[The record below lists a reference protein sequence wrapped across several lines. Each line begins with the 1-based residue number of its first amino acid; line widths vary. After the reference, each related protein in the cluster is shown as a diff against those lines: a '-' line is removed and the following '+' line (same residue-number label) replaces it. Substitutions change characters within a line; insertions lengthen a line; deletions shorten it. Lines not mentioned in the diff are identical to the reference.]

1 MLFALSHTWM
11 DVNRG
16 DRGIVGT
23 QSPLNLSI
31 LTLVAL
37 VDIEIFR
44 ADVKVLLF
52 TLSEVKSMCI
62 DRKLVVTAG
71 RN

>member
-1 MLFALSHTWM
+1 MLFALSYTWV

-16 DRGIVGT
+16 NGGIVGT
-23 QSPLNLSI
+23 QSPLDLSI

-52 TLSEVKSMCI
+52 TLSEVESMCI
-62 DRKLVVTAG
+62 DR
-71 RN
+71 

>member
-1 MLFALSHTWM
+1 M

-16 DRGIVGT
+16 DGGIVGT
-23 QSPLNLSI
+23 QGPLNLS
-31 LTLVAL
+31 LLALVAL

-44 ADVKVLLF
+44 ANVEVLLL

-62 DRKLVVTAG
+62 DR
-71 RN
+71 

>member
-1 MLFALSHTWM
+1 M

-16 DRGIVGT
+16 DGGIVGT
-23 QSPLNLSI
+23 QSPLDLSI

-62 DRKLVVTAG
+62 DR
-71 RN
+71 

>member
-1 MLFALSHTWM
+1 MLLALSHAWM

-62 DRKLVVTAG
+62 DR
-71 RN
+71 

>member
-1 MLFALSHTWM
+1 MLLALSHAWM

-16 DRGIVGT
+16 DGGIVGT

-62 DRKLVVTAG
+62 DR
-71 RN
+71 

>member
-1 MLFALSHTWM
+1 M

-16 DRGIVGT
+16 DGGIVGT
-23 QSPLNLSI
+23 QGPLDLSI

-52 TLSEVKSMCI
+52 TLREVKSMCI
-62 DRKLVVTAG
+62 DR
-71 RN
+71 

>member
-1 MLFALSHTWM
+1 M

-62 DRKLVVTAG
+62 DR
-71 RN
+71 